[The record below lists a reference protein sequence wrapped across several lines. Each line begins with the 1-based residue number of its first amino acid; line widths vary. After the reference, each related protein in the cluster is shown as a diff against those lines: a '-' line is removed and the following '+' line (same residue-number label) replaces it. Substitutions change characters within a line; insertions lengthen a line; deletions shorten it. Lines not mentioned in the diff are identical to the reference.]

1 MLIRHKLTILFTA
14 IGLAIQIAFT
24 SFVYTFYSVYR
35 EQGFTGRLQGKARL
49 FGRVMISRHSDQGV
63 PDRALNATDL
73 QTLTEEH
80 ISIFDQQGKLIFT
93 NQTPAYVQKEARFIP
108 SLAKQQSIQF
118 TINQNE
124 GAGIVYRDRG
134 IPYSIFVTG
143 YDRLGH
149 SKQQNLFVI
158 LLVANLGGFLLI
170 MISGWYFVGLF
181 LRPLANMVS
190 RVRGV
195 QQVSDAHLSLRLNE
209 GNQTDEIAQLAMT
222 FNQLL
227 TQLQATFENQRQF
240 VSHASHE
247 LRTPLTTVL
256 GTLETSHQYDTDP
269 ADWRISME
277 VAMRELT
284 KLIDLT
290 NGLLKLAKT
299 SDGSLAM
306 TPIRLEECVMTAVS
320 QVKRKR
326 TDCSISFQF
335 GELPA
340 DDFFMVMGNEILLT
354 TALQNVIDNAC
365 KYSQQ
370 AVRVD
375 LFTQPANSLHVIT
388 VTDQGIGIPA
398 DDQPHIFEP
407 LYRGQNAGQAEGFGV
422 GLAIT
427 QQIIQRHRGK
437 ISLTS
442 TPTTG
447 TVVRS
452 SYPPMMPKSFLLIR
466 NILKACI
473 RQHPLS
479 P

>member
-35 EQGFTGRLQGKARL
+35 EQGFTVRLQGKARL
-49 FGRVMISRHSDQGV
+49 FGRVMISRHSSQGV
-63 PDRALNATDL
+63 LDRALNATDL

-93 NQTPAYVQKEARFIP
+93 NQTPAYVQQEARYIP
-108 SLAKQQSIQF
+108 SLSKRSSVQF
-118 TINQNE
+118 TINRNE
-124 GAGIVYRDRG
+124 GVGIVYQDRG
-134 IPYSIFVTG
+134 LPYSIFVTG

-149 SKQQNLFVI
+149 SKQQNLLVI

-195 QQVSDAHLSLRLNE
+195 QSDAHLTLRLNE

-227 TQLQATFENQRQF
+227 TQLQTTFENQRQF

-290 NGLLKLAKT
+290 NSLLKLAKT
-299 SDGSLAM
+299 SDGALAM
-306 TPIRLEECVMTAVS
+306 TPIRLEECVMSAVS

-326 TDCSISFQF
+326 AGCTISFQF
-335 GELPA
+335 GEMPA
-340 DDFFMVMGNEILLT
+340 DDFFVVMGNEILLT

-365 KYSQQ
+365 KYSRL

-375 LFTQPANSLHVIT
+375 LFTQPADALHVIT
-388 VTDQGIGIPA
+388 VTDQGIGIPL

-437 ISLTS
+437 ISLIS
-442 TPTTG
+442 TPATG
-447 TVVRS
+447 TTVSIELPAYEAR
-452 SYPPMMPKSFLLIR
+452 PLFL
-466 NILKACI
+466 A
-473 RQHPLS
+473 
-479 P
+479 

>member
-35 EQGFTGRLQGKARL
+35 EQGFTVRLQGKARL
-49 FGRVMISRHSDQGV
+49 FGRVMISRHSSQGV
-63 PDRALNATDL
+63 LDRALNATDL

-80 ISIFDQQGKLIFT
+80 ISIFDQQGKLVFT

-108 SLAKQQSIQF
+108 ALAKQPSIQF
-118 TINQNE
+118 TINRNE
-124 GAGIVYRDRG
+124 GVGIVYWDRSL
-134 IPYSIFVTG
+134 PYSIFVTG

-149 SKQQNLFVI
+149 SKQQNLLVI

-195 QQVSDAHLSLRLNE
+195 QADAQLTIRLNE
-209 GNQTDEIAQLAMT
+209 GNQTDEIALLAMT

-227 TQLQATFENQRQF
+227 TQLQTTFENQRQF

-284 KLIDLT
+284 KLVKLT
-290 NGLLKLAKT
+290 NSLLKLANT
-299 SDGSLAM
+299 GDGSLAL
-306 TPIRLEECVMTAVS
+306 TPIRLEECVMSAVS
-320 QVKRKR
+320 QVKQKR
-326 TDCSISFQF
+326 ADCTISFQF
-335 GELPA
+335 GEMPA
-340 DDFFMVMGNEILLT
+340 DDFFEVMGNEILLT

-365 KYSQQ
+365 KYSRL
-370 AVRVD
+370 AVLVD
-375 LFTQPANSLHVIT
+375 LFTHPANALHVIT
-388 VTDQGIGIPA
+388 VTDQGIGIPL
-398 DDQPHIFEP
+398 DDQPHVFEP

-427 QQIIQRHRGK
+427 QQIILRHQGK
-437 ISLTS
+437 ISLVS
-442 TPTTG
+442 SPATG
-447 TVVRS
+447 TIVRIELPA
-452 SYPPMMPKSFLLIR
+452 YDARALG
-466 NILKACI
+466 AA
-473 RQHPLS
+473 
-479 P
+479 